1 MADESMESIL
11 PADALV
17 LLVALPSPHHRL
29 SQEEEPEQQID
40 EFGPRTSD
48 LDEQILEQQ
57 APGRPGLVL
66 VLYRLASTGEYE
78 MQAILRLLEEEAYR
92 DGGFGAV
99 PASAAAVAG
108 LEKQAFRATGAGGD
122 GGVTGCAICLEDLE
136 DGEEVSAMPCGRG
149 HEFHTECI
157 SKWLGC
163 SNMCPLCR
171 HALPTNQ

>member
-57 APGRPGLVL
+57 APGLVL
-66 VLYRLASTGEYE
+66 ILYRLASSGEYE
-78 MQAILRLLEEEAYR
+78 MQAILLRLLEEEAYR

-157 SKWLGC
+157 SKWL
-163 SNMCPLCR
+163 LCR